1 MATSA
6 PIHAGIAVPPG
17 ETLIDEL
24 EARGLTQRALALRI
38 GRSPRVV
45 NAICRGHRAIT
56 ADTALALESALDG
69 LSAEFWLRLQ
79 SDYDLTAARLRARAT
94 RAVS

>member
-1 MATSA
+1 MATSV
-6 PIHAGIAVPPG
+6 PIRPGIAVPPG
-17 ETLIDEL
+17 ETLAEEL

-38 GRSPRVV
+38 GKSSRVV
-45 NAICRGHRAIT
+45 NAICRGERAIN

-79 SDYDLTAARLRARAT
+79 SDYDLTVARLRART
-94 RAVS
+94 GKAVS